1 MKKMRLL
8 LLVFFVV
15 SFVFT
20 SCNEDDTFDPNAKGE
35 LMLSFTKTE
44 ISSKLDAKINDIEPT
59 ELLISL
65 ENQAG
70 EVIYKNEKIELFKFN
85 DSYISTVI
93 SLKVGDYRL
102 TEFMVVDA
110 NNNIVYVTPKE
121 GSDKAYLVDNPLSI
135 EYSIL
140 EDEVIKIS
148 PEVLSVENISP
159 EEFGYN
165 TFSFNIVESFNFLTA
180 VFKYNESTQNFEL
193 TAANILIE
201 SNNDTLY
208 NNNLDAI
215 TNLITLNADYDNYS
229 ITISKSGYLN
239 YNYTF
244 TKDSLIKHFSTPLTV
259 ILEEGNK
266 IVLQPGAE
274 GIDAIIW
281 SCTPDDPNPNTTNFQ
296 AMAWTWDALGFPS
309 GVRRSL
315 VKFDLS
321 SIPSGAIIEK
331 AELSLFSHTN
341 SPDGFH
347 SSLSGSNEGVLERIT
362 SNWVENE
369 VTWNNQPS
377 CTSENSV
384 VLDQSTIETQDY
396 IDMDVTEMVKLMNA
410 DQLSNYGMM
419 IKLKTEDYYRR
430 LIFASSD
437 HEDESIRPKLVI
449 YYSE

>member
-1 MKKMRLL
+1 MIMRNTKKISFLI
-8 LLVFFVV
+8 LVIFSIFII
-15 SFVFT
+15 
-20 SCNEDDTFDPNAKGE
+20 SCDED
-35 LMLSFTKTE
+35 E
-44 ISSKLDAKINDIEPT
+44 IIEP
-59 ELLISL
+59 
-65 ENQAG
+65 N
-70 EVIYKNEKIELFKFN
+70 
-85 DSYISTVI
+85 STI
-93 SLKVGDYRL
+93 
-102 TEFMVVDA
+102 
-110 NNNIVYVTPKE
+110 
-121 GSDKAYLVDNPLSI
+121 
-135 EYSIL
+135 
-140 EDEVIKIS
+140 
-148 PEVLSVENISP
+148 
-159 EEFGYN
+159 
-165 TFSFNIVESFNFLTA
+165 
-180 VFKYNESTQNFEL
+180 
-193 TAANILIE
+193 
-201 SNNDTLY
+201 
-208 NNNLDAI
+208 
-215 TNLITLNADYDNYS
+215 ITL
-229 ITISKSGYLN
+229 
-239 YNYTF
+239 
-244 TKDSLIKHFSTPLTV
+244 
-259 ILEEGNK
+259 
-266 IVLQPGAE
+266 QPDAE
-274 GIDAIIW
+274 RGIDAVIW

-296 AMAWTWDALGFPS
+296 AMAWTWDALGLPS

-384 VLDQSTIETQDY
+384 AIDQSTIETQDY